1 MLRIEREAASHALIE
16 NLENGWGLE
25 KYVFCVYGITCG
37 LMIHEI
43 DFFPLCC
50 AMSQPTH
57 TLPYAGIIIV
67 LIPLPDIVAPFYQHN
82 KSK

>member
-1 MLRIEREAASHALIE
+1 
-16 NLENGWGLE
+16 
-25 KYVFCVYGITCG
+25 
-37 LMIHEI
+37 MIHEI

-67 LIPLPDIVAPFYQHN
+67 HIPLLDVVAPPLSKQQKQILNKESLAIVAAIFH
-82 KSK
+82 